1 MFAQVHNR
9 QNIVSRIPP
18 VHLPQG
24 AMSIPFTYDFPYAS
38 QRMPVMAKNI
48 VATSQPLAAQ
58 AGLRMLQAGGN
69 AVDAAVAAAI
79 TLTVVEPTSNG
90 IGSDAYCILW
100 DGKSLH
106 GLNASGR
113 SPAAWT
119 PDYFSSKY
127 PRLAT
132 IPVRGWDSVTVPGAV
147 SQWVELSRKFG
158 KLPFEKLFEAAIGYA
173 RDGHMVS
180 PITAVSW
187 ARQAE
192 MLKDQPDF
200 VRDFT
205 PRGHAPK
212 AGENWILHGQAGTLE
227 EIAASKG
234 ESFYRGG
241 LAAKIAAHA
250 KAGGGAMTEA
260 DLAHHRC
267 DWVGTLH
274 MDYRDVRLHE
284 IPPNGQGLAALLALG
299 ILENFDLAGYP
310 VDSADSVHLQIEA
323 MKLAFADAHR
333 YIADA
338 AFLDVPVESLLDKQY
353 LAGRAKLIRKD
364 VAGEPAFGIPRHGGT
379 VYLTT
384 ADADGMMVSF
394 IQSNYMGFGAGVVVP
409 GTGISMQNRGH
420 GFSLSPGHPNQ
431 VGANKRPFQTIIP
444 GFLTDQQNNPLMSFG
459 VMGGHMQPQGH
470 AQMVIRMIDYQQN
483 PQAASDAPRWIV
495 NPDFSIGLEPGFN
508 AQTVEALGKRG
519 HKIAAEEAV
528 NFAFGGAQLI
538 WRMGDA
544 GESGGY
550 VAGSDHRKDGGAVGY

>member
-1 MFAQVHNR
+1 
-9 QNIVSRIPP
+9 
-18 VHLPQG
+18 
-24 AMSIPFTYDFPYAS
+24 
-38 QRMPVMAKNI
+38 MPVMAKNI

-58 AGLRMLQAGGN
+58 AGIQMLHTGGN
-69 AVDAAVAAAI
+69 AVDAAIAAAI

-90 IGSDAYCILW
+90 IGSDSYCILW
-100 DGKSLH
+100 DGKTLH

-113 SPAAWT
+113 SPSAWT
-119 PDYFSSKY
+119 PEYFSKKY
-127 PRLAT
+127 PGLST

-158 KLPFEKLFEAAIGYA
+158 KLPFERLFEAAIRYA
-173 RDGHMVS
+173 REGYMVS

-192 MLKDQPDF
+192 MLKGQPDF

-205 PRGHAPK
+205 PQGRAPK
-212 AGENWILHGQAGTLE
+212 AGEKWILTGQADTLE
-227 EIAASKG
+227 EIAATKG
-234 ESFYRGG
+234 ESIYRGG
-241 LAAKIAAHA
+241 LAEKIAAHSRTCGA
-250 KAGGGAMTEA
+250 AMTAA
-260 DLAHHRC
+260 DLADHRC

-310 VDSADSVHLQIEA
+310 VDSVDSVHIQLEA
-323 MKLAFADAHR
+323 MKLAFADAYR
-333 YIADA
+333 YVADA
-338 AFLDVPVESLLDKQY
+338 AFMDIAVESLLDKAY

-364 VAGEPAFGIPRHGGT
+364 SACVPEFGIPAHGGT

-384 ADADGMMVSF
+384 ADASGMMVSF
-394 IQSNYMGFGAGVVVP
+394 IQSNYMGFGSGVVVP
-409 GTGISMQNRGH
+409 GTGISLQNRGH
-420 GFSLSPGHPNQ
+420 GFVLAPGHPNC
-431 VGANKRPFQTIIP
+431 VGPNKRPFQTIIP
-444 GFLTDQQNNPLMSFG
+444 GFLTDQANHPLMSFG

-470 AQMVIRMIDYQQN
+470 AQMVIRMTDYRQN

-495 NPDFSIGLEPGFN
+495 NADNSIGLEPGFN
-508 AQTVEALGKRG
+508 PRTVEALAKLG
-519 HKIAAEEAV
+519 HRIAPAESV

-538 WRMGDA
+538 WRAGDD
-544 GESGGY
+544 GY